1 MTRYNI
7 RIVLTLC
14 ILVFM
19 CTGCSVSDIVP
30 EPESQT
36 YSKIEKPYTDKA
48 EIDHH
53 QENIY
58 KRTVAGTLRYI
69 DNGDKAGLK
78 KMLCK
83 GLNDMKDTD
92 VEIDALLDGFK
103 GDIKDTTYIS
113 GDLGAR
119 TYAQWSKDEPVACYE
134 SEFYVY
140 TDKETY
146 FVELDM
152 CAVNDKD
159 VDGKDSVGVTKLYVM
174 TLDKKYDADATPND
188 ASKDVET
195 KTVGTSQ
202 CSILSEYGDSEG
214 YQVLNTSTEWS
225 DNDVWKLTGTKD
237 SISSEDLK
245 KIDYSDENAVRKVF
259 NGMEPY
265 AITESDSHCRLYN
278 LSGSDK
284 KVHVY
289 SDNYYEGDENYKV
302 KFVQIIDISELY
314 GKQDREYIYNYKK

>member
-1 MTRYNI
+1 
-7 RIVLTLC
+7 
-14 ILVFM
+14 M

-103 GDIKDTTYIS
+103 GDITDTTYIS
-113 GDLGAR
+113 GDLG
-119 TYAQWSKDEPVACYE
+119 
-134 SEFYVY
+134 
-140 TDKETY
+140 
-146 FVELDM
+146 
-152 CAVNDKD
+152 
-159 VDGKDSVGVTKLYVM
+159 VGFSL
-174 TLDKKYDADATPND
+174 
-188 ASKDVET
+188 
-195 KTVGTSQ
+195 
-202 CSILSEYGDSEG
+202 
-214 YQVLNTSTEWS
+214 
-225 DNDVWKLTGTKD
+225 
-237 SISSEDLK
+237 
-245 KIDYSDENAVRKVF
+245 
-259 NGMEPY
+259 
-265 AITESDSHCRLYN
+265 
-278 LSGSDK
+278 
-284 KVHVY
+284 
-289 SDNYYEGDENYKV
+289 
-302 KFVQIIDISELY
+302 QIIDISELY